1 MALTDENMSTTML
14 VQPSGGINY
23 GNMGGG
29 IFGNDGL
36 WLLLVLL
43 LGGGWGGVFL
53 LASNAPNN
61 ACSCG
66 CRRIYT
72 TNYEVEVH
80 ANIEIPTGG
89 TVEEIQLAIAVD
101 GVIDPSSIMSF
112 TPAAVETAGNV
123 GSSVIVSVPS
133 ICGCDS
139 VAIVN
144 ASTQPITIN
153 NASLVFDYA
162 GVNRLR

>member
-1 MALTDENMSTTML
+1 MSAEYSIVTPQT
-14 VQPSGGINY
+14 VAPNQPAVFLDAPCPCREGL
-23 GNMGGG
+23 
-29 IFGNDGL
+29 IFKKS
-36 WLLLVLL
+36 
-43 LGGGWGGVFL
+43 GGVFL
-53 LASNAPNN
+53 LASNAPDNT
-61 ACSCG
+61 CSCGCG

-89 TVEEIQLAIAVD
+89 TVEEIRLALAVD
-101 GVIDPSSIMSF
+101 GVIDPASIMSY

-123 GSSVIVSVPS
+123 GTSIIVSVPS

-139 VAIVN
+139 VALVN
-144 ASTQPITIN
+144 ASTQDITIN

>member
-1 MALTDENMSTTML
+1 MSAEYSIITPQT
-14 VQPSGGINY
+14 VQPNQPAVFLDSPCPCAEGF
-23 GNMGGG
+23 
-29 IFGNDGL
+29 IFKKS
-36 WLLLVLL
+36 
-43 LGGGWGGVFL
+43 GGVFL
-53 LASNAPNN
+53 LANNAPATS
-61 ACSCG
+61 ACSCGCG

-89 TVEEIQLAIAVD
+89 TVEEIQLALAVD
-101 GVIDPSSIMSF
+101 GVVDPASVMSF

-123 GSSVIVSVPS
+123 GTSIIVSVPS

-139 VAIVN
+139 LAVVN

-162 GVNRLR
+162 GVQRVR

>member
-1 MALTDENMSTTML
+1 MSAEYSIVTPQT
-14 VQPSGGINY
+14 VAPNQPAVFLDSPCPFREGL
-23 GNMGGG
+23 
-29 IFGNDGL
+29 IFKKS
-36 WLLLVLL
+36 
-43 LGGGWGGVFL
+43 GGVFL
-53 LASNAPNN
+53 LANNAPRSN
-61 ACSCG
+61 CRCTCG
-66 CRRIYT
+66 CRPLYA

-89 TVEEIQLAIAVD
+89 TVEEIRLAIAID
-101 GVIDPSSIMSF
+101 GIIDPASIMSF
-112 TPAAVETAGNV
+112 TPAAVETPGNV

-144 ASTQPITIN
+144 AGTQDITVN

-162 GVNRLR
+162 GVTRLR

>member
-1 MALTDENMSTTML
+1 MSAEYSIVTPQT
-14 VQPSGGINY
+14 VAPNQPAVFLDAPCPCREGL
-23 GNMGGG
+23 
-29 IFGNDGL
+29 IFKKS
-36 WLLLVLL
+36 
-43 LGGGWGGVFL
+43 GGVFL

-61 ACSCG
+61 SCSCGCG

-89 TVEEIQLAIAVD
+89 TVEEIRLALAVD
-101 GVIDPSSIMSF
+101 GVIDPASIMSY

-123 GSSVIVSVPS
+123 GTSIIVSVPS

-139 VAIVN
+139 VALVN
-144 ASTQPITIN
+144 ASTQDITIN
-153 NASLVFDYA
+153 NGSLVFDYA

>member
-1 MALTDENMSTTML
+1 MSAEYSIIAPQT
-14 VQPSGGINY
+14 VQPNQPAVFLDSPCPCAEGF
-23 GNMGGG
+23 
-29 IFGNDGL
+29 IFKKS
-36 WLLLVLL
+36 
-43 LGGGWGGVFL
+43 GGVFL
-53 LASNAPNN
+53 LANNAPTSN

-66 CRRIYT
+66 CGYRRIYT

-80 ANIEIPTGG
+80 ANVEIPTGG
-89 TVEEIQLAIAVD
+89 TVEEIQLALAVD
-101 GVIDPSSIMSF
+101 GVVDPASVMSF

-123 GSSVIVSVPS
+123 GTSIIVSVPS

-139 VAIVN
+139 LAVVN

>member
-1 MALTDENMSTTML
+1 MSAEYSIITPQT
-14 VQPSGGINY
+14 VAVNQPAVFLDSPCPCAEGF
-23 GNMGGG
+23 
-29 IFGNDGL
+29 IFKKS
-36 WLLLVLL
+36 
-43 LGGGWGGVFL
+43 GGVFL
-53 LASNAPNN
+53 LANNAPITP
-61 ACSCG
+61 ACSCGCG

-80 ANIEIPTGG
+80 VNIEIPTDG
-89 TVEEIQLAIAVD
+89 TVEEISLAIAVD
-101 GVIDPSSIMSF
+101 GVVDPASVMSF
-112 TPAAVETAGNV
+112 TPAAAETAGNV
-123 GSSVIVSVPS
+123 GASIIVSVPS

-162 GVNRLR
+162 GVQRLR

>member
-1 MALTDENMSTTML
+1 MSAEYSIITPQT
-14 VQPSGGINY
+14 VQPNQPAVFLDSPCPCAEGF
-23 GNMGGG
+23 
-29 IFGNDGL
+29 IFKKS
-36 WLLLVLL
+36 
-43 LGGGWGGVFL
+43 GGVFL
-53 LASNAPNN
+53 LANNAPATS
-61 ACSCG
+61 ACSCGCG

-89 TVEEIQLAIAVD
+89 TVEEIQLALAVD
-101 GVIDPSSIMSF
+101 GVVDPASVMSF

-123 GSSVIVSVPS
+123 GTSIIVSVPN

-139 VAIVN
+139 LAVVN
-144 ASTQPITIN
+144 ASTQPIIIN

-162 GVNRLR
+162 GVQRLR

>member
-1 MALTDENMSTTML
+1 MSAEYSIITPQT
-14 VQPSGGINY
+14 VQPNQPAVFLDSPCPCAEGF
-23 GNMGGG
+23 
-29 IFGNDGL
+29 IFKKS
-36 WLLLVLL
+36 
-43 LGGGWGGVFL
+43 GGVFL
-53 LASNAPNN
+53 LANNAPATS
-61 ACSCG
+61 ACSCGCG

-89 TVEEIQLAIAVD
+89 TVEEIQLALAVD
-101 GVIDPSSIMSF
+101 GVVDPASVMSF

-123 GSSVIVSVPS
+123 GTSIIVSVPN

-139 VAIVN
+139 LAVVN

-162 GVNRLR
+162 GVQRVR

>member
-1 MALTDENMSTTML
+1 MSAEYSIIAPQT
-14 VQPSGGINY
+14 VQPNQPAVFLDSTCPCAEGF
-23 GNMGGG
+23 
-29 IFGNDGL
+29 IFKKS
-36 WLLLVLL
+36 
-43 LGGGWGGVFL
+43 GGVFL

-101 GVIDPSSIMSF
+101 GVIDPSSLMSF

>member
-1 MALTDENMSTTML
+1 MSAEYSIVTPQT
-14 VQPSGGINY
+14 VAPNQPAVFLDAPCPCREG
-23 GNMGGG
+23 M
-29 IFGNDGL
+29 IFKKS
-36 WLLLVLL
+36 
-43 LGGGWGGVFL
+43 GGVFL
-53 LASNAPNN
+53 LASNAPTQNG
-61 ACSCG
+61 CSCG

-80 ANIEIPTGG
+80 ANIELPTGG
-89 TVEEIQLAIAVD
+89 TVEEIRLALAVD
-101 GVIDPSSIMSF
+101 GVIDPASIMSY

-123 GSSVIVSVPS
+123 GTSIIVSVPS

-139 VAIVN
+139 VALVN
-144 ASTQPITIN
+144 ASTQDITIN

>member
-1 MALTDENMSTTML
+1 MAAEYSIITPQT
-14 VQPSGGINY
+14 VQPNQPAVFLDSPCPYAEGF
-23 GNMGGG
+23 
-29 IFGNDGL
+29 IFKKS
-36 WLLLVLL
+36 
-43 LGGGWGGVFL
+43 GGVFL
-53 LASNAPNN
+53 LANNAPTTN
-61 ACSCG
+61 ACSCGCG

-89 TVEEIQLAIAVD
+89 TVEEIQLALAVD
-101 GVIDPSSIMSF
+101 GVVDPASIMSF

-123 GSSVIVSVPS
+123 GSSIIVSVPS

-139 VAIVN
+139 LALVN
-144 ASTQPITIN
+144 VSTQPITIN

-162 GVNRLR
+162 GVQRVR